1 MSLVPT
7 ELFSFERK
15 RQSYEIRYKIDYM
28 CELLGDYLETL
39 INAEIHL
46 LTVEVTH
53 NDIKISFQV
62 PDDEPY
68 YSFISFGNALMYMR
82 AVIKRSRRI
91 DLREKYTENL
101 LASELGL

>member
-7 ELFSFERK
+7 DLFSFERK
-15 RQSYEIRYKIDYM
+15 RYDQETRYKIDYM

-46 LTVEVTH
+46 LTVKVTH
-53 NDIKISFQV
+53 DDIKISFQV

-82 AVIKRSRRI
+82 AVIKHSRRI

-101 LASELGL
+101 LASELAL

>member
-15 RQSYEIRYKIDYM
+15 RQSHETRYKIDYM
-28 CELLGDYLETL
+28 CELLSDYLEQL
-39 INAEIHL
+39 LSADVHL
-46 LTVEVTH
+46 LKVEVTH
-53 NDIKISFQV
+53 DDIKISFQV

-101 LASELGL
+101 LAAELGL

>member
-7 ELFSFERK
+7 DLFSFERK
-15 RQSYEIRYKIDYM
+15 RQSNEIRYKIDYM

-39 INAEIHL
+39 ISAEIHL
-46 LTVEVTH
+46 LTVKVTH
-53 NDIKISFQV
+53 DDIKISFQV
-62 PDDEPY
+62 PDEEPY

-101 LASELGL
+101 LAAELGL

>member
-15 RQSYEIRYKIDYM
+15 RQSHEIRYKIDYM

>member
-15 RQSYEIRYKIDYM
+15 RQSHEIRYKIDYM

-39 INAEIHL
+39 INAETHL
-46 LTVEVTH
+46 LTVKITH
-53 NDIKISFQV
+53 DDIKISFQV